1 MSLLPNLRTHLLLA
15 ILGLGMMNP
24 LTVSNLQASEI
35 KPEDKAQFEQMIR
48 DYILEHPEVIME
60 SVTRFQA
67 NQKSAAEEMARQNLV
82 SQKDL
87 LLNDPTSPVIG
98 NLKGDVAVVEFF
110 DYRCGYCKK
119 VHADVMSLIESDK
132 NIRLIFKEFPILGPD
147 SETASRAALSIWN
160 SDPDKYIEFHNELM
174 TVRGALPATRVLE
187 IAGSL
192 GIDIEKLTAGMSS
205 AKVTEA
211 IQGNHN
217 LASSLNISGTPAFV
231 IGGELVP
238 GAVDL
243 ATLKN
248 LIKKARGS

>member
-1 MSLLPNLRTHLLLA
+1 MSLFSNLRTPLILA
-15 ILGLGMMNP
+15 IFTFGMMSP
-24 LTVSNLQASEI
+24 LTMSRLQASEI

-67 NQKSAAEEMARQNLV
+67 NQKAAAEEMARQNLV
-82 SQKDL
+82 SQKDRL
-87 LLNDPTSPVIG
+87 INDPTSPVIG
-98 NLKGDVAVVEFF
+98 NPEGDVTIVEFF

-119 VHADVMSLIESDK
+119 VRADVMSLVESDK
-132 NIRLIFKEFPILGPD
+132 NIKLVFKEFPILGPE
-147 SETASRAALSIWN
+147 SETASRAALAVWN
-160 SDPDKYIEFHNELM
+160 SDPKKYTEFHNELM
-174 TVRGALPATRVLE
+174 TVRGALPATRVME

-192 GIDIEKLTAGMSS
+192 GIDLGKMTSGMSS
-205 AKVTEA
+205 AEVTSA

-217 LASSLNISGTPAFV
+217 LAQSLNISGTPAFV